1 MGTARLDLKVPTRSF
16 DVEVALDVAAAE
28 TVALVGPSGAG
39 KTTVLRAIAGLA
51 KPTSR
56 FVAANGEVWFDSDR
70 SIDRRPEERAVGYV
84 FQEYA
89 LFPHLSVERN
99 VGFAGGDPGD
109 LLDRLGIGDLAKA
122 KPTELSGGER
132 QRVALARALARKPH
146 VLLLDE
152 PMAALDPH
160 TRGRVRAELRALL
173 HELGLPS
180 ILVTHDFVDAAALAD
195 RIAVLVEGRIVQT
208 GTAEELI
215 ASPATP
221 FVAELAGGN
230 LLTGNARV
238 RVDGLTEVV
247 LDSGVTIVSTDEA
260 NGPVGVVIHPWEIAI
275 SRAETADSVQNRLRA
290 SIESIVPVG
299 NRRRV
304 RIGPLTA
311 EITAASAERLEL
323 KEHEL
328 VVAEFKATA
337 TRLTRLS

>member
-1 MGTARLDLKVPTRSF
+1 MGTARLDLKVPTRDF
-16 DVEVALDVAAAE
+16 DVEVTLDVGAE

-39 KTTVLRAIAGLA
+39 KTTVLRAVAGLA
-51 KPTSR
+51 KPTR
-56 FVAANGEVWFDSDR
+56 RLVAANGEVWFDSDR
-70 SIDRRPEERAVGYV
+70 GIDRRPEQRAVGYV

-99 VGFAGGDPGD
+99 VGFSGGDVGD
-109 LLDRLGIGDLAKA
+109 LLERLGLGELARA

-132 QRVALARALARKPH
+132 QRVALARALARKPEI
-146 VLLLDE
+146 LLLDE

-160 TRGRVRAELRALL
+160 TRGRVRAELRMLL

-215 ASPATP
+215 ASPTTP

-230 LLTGNARV
+230 LLAGNARL

-260 NGPVGVVIHPWEIAI
+260 DGPVGVVVHPWEIAI
-275 SRAETADSVQNRLRA
+275 SRAETGDSAQNRVRA
-290 SIESIVPVG
+290 PIESIVPVG

-304 RIGPLTA
+304 RVGPLTA

-323 KEHEL
+323 KERQV

-337 TRLTRLS
+337 TRLTPLS